1 MYLVDYHHHTNNSFD
16 SQAVMKEVCEQAV
29 KNGINE
35 ICFTEHFSLNPLA
48 PTYGHMDFDK
58 YERELAE
65 CRNQFQGQL
74 VIKKGIEICEPH
86 YLKEKYQETMKQE
99 HFDFI
104 LGSVHNIN
112 NIKLRKH
119 LELNNKEAIY
129 RAYFN
134 EMYKLVSEADI
145 DVLAHLDLMKRY
157 AFEQYGIYDFH
168 QFKDILADILKKAID
183 RNIGI
188 EINTSGMRGKLGEAL
203 PALEV
208 VGLYRDLGGEILTI
222 GSDSHFAETA
232 GAHMKEAVEMA
243 KQCGFTEIYTF
254 DQRKPKGIRI

>member
-1 MYLVDYHHHTNNSFD
+1 
-16 SQAVMKEVCEQAV
+16 
-29 KNGINE
+29 
-35 ICFTEHFSLNPLA
+35 
-48 PTYGHMDFDK
+48 
-58 YERELAE
+58 
-65 CRNQFQGQL
+65 
-74 VIKKGIEICEPH
+74 
-86 YLKEKYQETMKQE
+86 LKEEYQKTMKQE
-99 HFDFI
+99 NFDFI

-119 LELNNKEAIY
+119 LELNDKEAIY
-129 RAYFN
+129 RTYFN

-157 AFEQYGIYDFH
+157 ACEKYGIYDFH
-168 QFKDILADILKKAID
+168 QFKDILADILKKAIQ

-222 GSDSHFAETA
+222 GSDSHFAETV

-254 DQRKPKGIRI
+254 DQREAKGIRI